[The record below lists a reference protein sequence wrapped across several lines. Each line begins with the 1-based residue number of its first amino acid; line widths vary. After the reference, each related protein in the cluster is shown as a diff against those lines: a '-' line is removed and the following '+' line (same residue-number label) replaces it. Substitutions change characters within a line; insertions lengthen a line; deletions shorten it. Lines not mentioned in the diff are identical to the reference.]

1 MERMELYA
9 TFWLIYVEE
18 ENAEG
23 KQLTG
28 LAYWGV
34 PGTGAVHFFLLPV
47 WPPFDASPSLNVA
60 ITFWADSFNTFNAAA
75 GF

>member
-1 MERMELYA
+1 MGGVAGWYTIYDFVTFMLMEHGMYGIVCNIL
-9 TFWLIYVEE
+9 TDLCGG

-47 WPPFDASPSLNVA
+47 
-60 ITFWADSFNTFNAAA
+60 
-75 GF
+75 